1 MNKSSEILLRVLRI
15 EEHIL
20 DLGTQLRRMEKRI
33 MAVADDLKAGIAAL
47 NAETDVIAAL
57 LTSLAG
63 RIKNSM
69 TDAEVA
75 DVKAALQAESD
86 RLTTLGVDPLNPV
99 PSPPPP
105 LQASRAKV
113 KP

>member
-15 EEHIL
+15 EEHII

-86 RLTTLGVDPLNPV
+86 RLTTLGVDPTNPV
-99 PSPPPP
+99 PAPSAP
-105 LQASRAKV
+105 LAASRAKV